1 MGFFFWNAHID
12 YFQSVQIKKNLP
24 GIFFSFFEKE
34 CLYKEQI
41 NISFINDGD
50 MCDYLLF

>member
-24 GIFFSFFEKE
+24 GIFFLSLKKSA
-34 CLYKEQI
+34 CIK
-41 NISFINDGD
+41 NK
-50 MCDYLLF
+50 